1 MADPLGESASE
12 MDAAHAGP
20 AAMPVSRR
28 DRVRAETFRE
38 IKQTARRVLVDQ
50 GVDGLALRAVAREMG
65 LTAPALYRYF
75 DSRED
80 LVEHV
85 VADLYGE
92 LTDVLEAAR
101 DAVAPGDARR
111 PAARDAPARSAPGRP
126 PITPSSA
133 CCSAVRRSGC
143 SIRRTLHGDGDRPA
157 QLAGQRFGGVFAEL
171 VARIYLEQGFP
182 VPADDELDPALQEQL
197 PHLVRQAAG
206 LAAARRHVR
215 VPVLL
220 DQALR
225 DGLHGGLR
233 PPPVR
238 AATTRQPM
246 FEAEL
251 RSLGEVLGVAD
262 EYRPPSGLIRST
274 RAAGRGPREPAWHR
288 AAPAR

>member
-1 MADPLGESASE
+1 MFTDVKTFGVEVGSDANRRRCPLE
-12 MDAAHAGP
+12 AA
-20 AAMPVSRR
+20 PVSRR

-101 DAVAPGDARR
+101 DAAGAGDARR
-111 PAARDAPARSAPGRP
+111 PAARDQPRVPRLGDDPPRRVRPAVRQ
-126 PITPSSA
+126 
-133 CCSAVRRSGC
+133 CRRSGV
-143 SIRRTLHGDGDRPA
+143 IDPAELHGDGDRPA

-197 PHLVRQAAG
+197 RTWCAKLPVALPLGVMSVFLSCWIRLYGMVCMEVFGHLRFA
-206 LAAARRHVR
+206 
-215 VPVLL
+215 L
-220 DQALR
+220 DDA
-225 DGLHGGLR
+225 
-233 PPPVR
+233 
-238 AATTRQPM
+238 QPM

-251 RSLGEVLGVAD
+251 RSLGEVLGVGD
-262 EYRPPSGLIRST
+262 EYRPPS
-274 RAAGRGPREPAWHR
+274 
-288 AAPAR
+288 